1 MVNIHPINHQM
12 KMNPMLKGKA
22 KAQDGQTT
30 QGNGSEAPGQFRENP
45 KVNARIDEYIK
56 HNPKHWDYIQGMP
69 RERLERA
76 LVLNEVQKIERQEKM
91 KSGILRKL
99 DQNPELKQAYETL
112 VKHLPEDQRE
122 RVMLNIAGRTMRSI
136 TPRQAQTAGAARV

>member
-1 MVNIHPINHQM
+1 
-12 KMNPMLKGKA
+12 MLKGKA
-22 KAQDGQTT
+22 KTQDESIEQ
-30 QGNGSEAPGQFRENP
+30 PGQYRDNP

-56 HNPKHWDYIQGMP
+56 NNPKHWDYIQSMP

-76 LVLNEVQKIERQEKM
+76 LVLSEVNKLDRLEKM
-91 KSGILRKL
+91 KAGILRKL

-122 RVMLNIAGRTMRSI
+122 KVMVSIASRTMRSI
-136 TPRQAQTAGAARV
+136 TPRQAQSAPGQKV

>member
-1 MVNIHPINHQM
+1 
-12 KMNPMLKGKA
+12 MLKGKA
-22 KAQDGQTT
+22 KTQDES
-30 QGNGSEAPGQFRENP
+30 SEQPGQYRDNP

-56 HNPKHWDYIQGMP
+56 TNTKHWEYIQSMP

-76 LVLNEVQKIERQEKM
+76 LVLSEVNKLDRQEKINAAIM
-91 KSGILRKL
+91 RKL

-122 RVMLNIAGRTMRSI
+122 KTMVSIASRTMRSI
-136 TPRQAQTAGAARV
+136 TPRQTQPVAGARV

>member
-1 MVNIHPINHQM
+1 
-12 KMNPMLKGKA
+12 MLKGKA
-22 KAQDGQTT
+22 KTQDESAEQ
-30 QGNGSEAPGQFRENP
+30 PGQYRDNP

-56 HNPKHWDYIQGMP
+56 TNTKHWEYIQSMP

-76 LVLNEVQKIERQEKM
+76 LVLSEVNKLDRQEKINAAIM
-91 KSGILRKL
+91 RKL

-122 RVMLNIAGRTMRSI
+122 KTMVSIASRTMRSI
-136 TPRQAQTAGAARV
+136 TPRQTQSVTGARV

>member
-1 MVNIHPINHQM
+1 
-12 KMNPMLKGKA
+12 MLKGKA
-22 KAQDGQTT
+22 KTQDES
-30 QGNGSEAPGQFRENP
+30 SELPGQYRDNP

-56 HNPKHWDYIQGMP
+56 NNSKHWDYIQSMP

-76 LVLNEVQKIERQEKM
+76 LVLSEVNKLDRLEKM
-91 KSGILRKL
+91 KAGILRKL

-122 RVMLNIAGRTMRSI
+122 KVMVSIASRTMRSI
-136 TPRQAQTAGAARV
+136 TPRQAQSAPGQKV

>member
-1 MVNIHPINHQM
+1 
-12 KMNPMLKGKA
+12 MLKGKA
-22 KAQDGQTT
+22 KTQDES
-30 QGNGSEAPGQFRENP
+30 SEQPGQYRDNP

-56 HNPKHWDYIQGMP
+56 NNSKHWDYIQSMP

-76 LVLNEVQKIERQEKM
+76 LVLSEVNKLDRLEKM
-91 KSGILRKL
+91 KAGILRKL

-122 RVMLNIAGRTMRSI
+122 KVMVSIASRTMRSI
-136 TPRQAQTAGAARV
+136 TPRQAQSAPGQKV